1 VVAVSRPDVD
11 HAEHLVPSSG
21 IMSPAL
27 QFGTALLSVGGSAG
41 VPSSRSSLKVKVIQS
56 SYPGPD
62 GRTERISS
70 SVVGTCA
77 PALMA
82 ALVGLLL
89 TAAAIALAWLLY
101 RLERL
106 HARHRDLDGALA
118 VIRGVKRGM
127 VERVGDDVGWAE
139 HFFTTI
145 YTRASDD
152 PEVEWRVKDTYN
164 SAYEG
169 DPFQVFPVP
178 PAPLEFLVSSA
189 ATVGFV
195 SDDTVFSAN
204 HGLWRIA
211 IFNEFVRIQADY
223 NARFLAELQDPNLP
237 EARRRAI
244 ADGAVWITRMLHAFG
259 IDEASVDKPGRVG
272 WYVRLKRAL
281 EADIT
286 RLTADRER
294 GFFDYGDSRKW
305 FLLGDLGMAA
315 LVAAFAL
322 TVLIGAICDY

>member
-1 VVAVSRPDVD
+1 
-11 HAEHLVPSSG
+11 
-21 IMSPAL
+21 
-27 QFGTALLSVGGSAG
+27 
-41 VPSSRSSLKVKVIQS
+41 
-56 SYPGPD
+56 
-62 GRTERISS
+62 
-70 SVVGTCA
+70 
-77 PALMA
+77 MA
-82 ALVGLLL
+82 ALVGLFL

-106 HARHRDLDGALA
+106 HGRHRDLDAALA
-118 VIRGVKRGM
+118 ALRGVRRGM
-127 VERVGDDVGWAE
+127 IERVGRDVGWAE

-152 PEVEWRVKDTYN
+152 PEVERRVKETYN

-178 PAPLEFLVSSA
+178 PAPLELLVSSA
-189 ATVGFV
+189 ATAGFV

-223 NARFLAELQDPNLP
+223 NARFVAELQDGGLP

-259 IDEASVDKPGRVG
+259 IDEANAEGG
-272 WYVRLKRAL
+272 WYARLKRAL
-281 EADIT
+281 KDDID
-286 RLTADRER
+286 RLAEER
-294 GFFDYGDSRKW
+294 AKGLFDYGGSRKW

-315 LVAAFAL
+315 LVGAL
-322 TVLIGAICDY
+322 AITVIVRAI